1 MNEQRMQF
9 AVGLVTLVA
18 GFALAAIII
27 WFGEFQFVFQ
37 PRKVY
42 YVTFTNALG
51 AEPGMPVRRAGMRV
65 GEVRRVEYSP
75 EWSLVVLEISLDGNN
90 DLREGDEPTLKQ
102 QSLLGDFYVDID
114 VRQDMRGKPDRP
126 IIPPGATLEGRPAV
140 GIEDALGAAENLVP
154 NANDTLKDIQRATKQ
169 WTDVGDTA
177 NRIMRNNEQQINT
190 ILEQT
195 RDSTERLAKTLESIN
210 NILDP
215 TTQENLRVTMQN
227 VRDASEDLTPVI
239 DATKKTIE
247 QISTTTGKLDEV
259 ASNLA
264 TATKPLAE
272 RSASTLQNLDESVMS
287 LNEVLGDLKVMV
299 RQFRTQDGTLKRLAT
314 DPSLYQNLDDAAVL
328 LVRNL
333 AELEKVMG
341 DLKVFSDKIARH
353 PGELGVQGVL
363 TKDKGLKDVPP
374 GMFDAHNP
382 KRGPFQR

>member
-37 PRKVY
+37 PRKTY
-42 YVTFTNALG
+42 FVTFTNALG
-51 AEPGMPVRRAGMRV
+51 AEPSMPVRRAGMRI
-65 GEVRRVEYSP
+65 GEVRKVEYSP
-75 EWSLVVLEISLDGNN
+75 EWSLVVLEISLEGNN

-102 QSLLGDFYVDID
+102 QSLLGDYYVDID
-114 VRQDMRGKPDRP
+114 VRPDMRGKPDRP
-126 IIPPGATLEGRPAV
+126 VIPAGSTLEGRPAV
-140 GIEDALGAAENLVP
+140 GIEDALGAAEQLVP
-154 NANDTLKDIQRATKQ
+154 NANDTLLDIQRASKQ
-169 WTDVGDTA
+169 WTDVGDTV
-177 NRIMRNNEQQINT
+177 NRLMRNNEQQINT

-210 NILDP
+210 SILDP
-215 TTQENLRVTMQN
+215 TSQENLRATVQN
-227 VRDASEDLTPVI
+227 VRNASEDLSPVI
-239 DATKKTIE
+239 EATKKTIE

-259 ASNLA
+259 ATNLS

-333 AELEKVMG
+333 SELERVMG

-363 TKDKGLKDVPP
+363 TRDKGLKDVPP
-374 GMFDAHNP
+374 SMLDSHHP